1 MEQDD
6 LAKKVGKNL
15 KNLFI
20 SKGVTYEDV
29 GEIVGFDSRTVGC
42 WIQNGLDKLSTIELI
57 AQKFDVKVQDII
69 FPEEK

>member
-29 GEIVGFDSRTVGC
+29 GEIVGFDSRTVGR

>member
-20 SKGVTYEDV
+20 SRGKTYEEV
-29 GEIVGFDSRTVGC
+29 AEIIGCDSRTVGR
-42 WIQNGLDKLSTIELI
+42 WVQNGVDKLSTIECI
-57 AQKFDVKVQDII
+57 AKNFDVKVKDII
-69 FPEEK
+69 FFDEE

>member
-29 GEIVGFDSRTVGC
+29 GEIVGFDSRTVGR

-69 FPEEK
+69 FPEKK